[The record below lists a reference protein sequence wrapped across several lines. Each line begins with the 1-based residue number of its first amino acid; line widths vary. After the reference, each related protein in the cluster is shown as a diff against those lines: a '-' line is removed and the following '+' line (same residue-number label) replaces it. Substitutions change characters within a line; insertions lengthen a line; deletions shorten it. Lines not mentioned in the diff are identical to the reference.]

1 MGKEEN
7 RNAVNI
13 LEERQLAQ
21 GVMQIRREG
30 GGTGNGSQVQEASL
44 AMLPP

>member
-21 GVMQIRREG
+21 GVMQIRQEG
-30 GGTGNGSQVQEASL
+30 QLWNMRSN
-44 AMLPP
+44 